1 MRSHPH
7 ISLFFINFRV
17 FSIKK
22 DWTLEQST
30 CISGYYISEKWMD
43 PCEKF
48 HEMSRTT
55 THFTHLQITYVNF
68 LISRSRKEVSS
79 VECRYFLFYYYD
91 EFLTSL
97 AMFLIGFIVFIEQ
110 TASSGE
116 GEIAF
121 INSKH
126 DRYCAW
132 THVQYSIY
140 LFSQWS
146 KVNIKFSRDIRELQ
160 SVMNHFDEII
170 ACYFIKSLLKAA
182 VAATLF

>member
-1 MRSHPH
+1 MYLRLLYIRKVNGPMWKIPWDEQDYNSLHTFTDYVCQLSHLSFQKRSQF
-7 ISLFFINFRV
+7 SRV
-17 FSIKK
+17 
-22 DWTLEQST
+22 
-30 CISGYYISEKWMD
+30 YI
-43 PCEKF
+43 
-48 HEMSRTT
+48 
-55 THFTHLQITYVNF
+55 
-68 LISRSRKEVSS
+68 
-79 VECRYFLFYYYD
+79 FLFYYYD